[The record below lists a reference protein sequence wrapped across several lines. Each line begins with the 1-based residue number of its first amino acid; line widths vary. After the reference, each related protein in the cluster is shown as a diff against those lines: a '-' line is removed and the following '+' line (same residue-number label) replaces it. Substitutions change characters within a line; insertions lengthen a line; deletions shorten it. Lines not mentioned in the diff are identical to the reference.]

1 MNRRNYARFYALTG
15 SMPAEERE
23 ELKEMLVRQY
33 TGGRTV
39 SLREME
45 EKEYDAMCGALSR
58 MAGGFRER
66 ERYRETLRRKRSAV
80 LKLLQLSGID
90 TTDWNRVDAYCK
102 DPRIS
107 GKVFRDLT
115 EEELDMLNIKL
126 RIIRRKGKAGDAA
139 HRILN

>member
-45 EKEYDAMCGALSR
+45 DEEYDAMCGALSR
-58 MAGGFRER
+58 MAVGFRER
-66 ERYRETLRRKRSAV
+66 ERYRERLRRKRSAV
-80 LKLLQLSGID
+80 LKQLQLSGID
-90 TTDWNRVDAYCK
+90 TTDWGRVDAYCK
-102 DPRIS
+102 DPRIG
-107 GKVFRDLT
+107 GKAFRELT

-139 HRILN
+139 HKILN